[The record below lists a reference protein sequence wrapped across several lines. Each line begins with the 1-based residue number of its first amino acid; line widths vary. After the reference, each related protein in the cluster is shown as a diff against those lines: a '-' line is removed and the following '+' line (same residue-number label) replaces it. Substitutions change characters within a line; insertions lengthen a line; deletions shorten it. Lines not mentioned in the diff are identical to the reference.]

1 MNNTKWVF
9 RELEGAGF
17 EGPNSGSGDHFKGT
31 KLSSLVREL
40 VQNSM
45 DQITKKKETVK
56 IVMDLKK
63 VSAKSFNGFYGIWPH
78 VDACH
83 SYQKTL
89 NKNNNTWQLRYKNS
103 LDEYRNNEDVSI
115 LCFHDSNTTGL
126 NGPIDGT
133 PKGPFHA
140 IKAQG
145 LSAKQG
151 EGSGGSYGHGAV
163 AALLYSGVR
172 GVFYYSQV
180 DEEPKERFF
189 GKVILQS
196 HKHPHLEG
204 NPYTRSFGYYGHDD
218 KKISPLIDKEVPSWA
233 KEFREEHQLG
243 VGCSVYV
250 PYTYFK
256 KDLYPET
263 IISLIANF
271 YMAFKNKK
279 LEAQVGG
286 VKINYKNLNDVYDRY
301 RKKFDRGEEEDDID
315 VDYIEECFKS
325 VDTIRNCNKLGF
337 EKVPGFGKIEWY
349 LRISN
354 NLKWRKVGV
363 SRRIGMLI
371 TRKAK
376 YLDQFSGFKYFDMF
390 VCVRGDDGNDILQKL
405 ENPQH
410 TEFELNRINDL
421 PNEEKDRIIKGYKRF
436 TKKVRD
442 ILKQYASTE
451 ISEEED
457 VDELAELFGEYTNT
471 DDVSKDIER
480 GIEIQISDAPLPSS
494 KSTTGSKKVSGKL
507 GKGSGKRGGEGKNK
521 KPGGSNEG
529 EIEST
534 VVGDGPL
541 SATEESGKKLNIQN
555 LRVGNISSNGK
566 RVTLYFD
573 PPKAGKFNLRLSKI
587 GELESDYLEFDN
599 KKKSQKIEINKK
611 RRAKIDLVMSE
622 DISSFVLRGELNE
635 IKH

>member
-1 MNNTKWVF
+1 MDKKKWIF
-9 RELEGAGF
+9 RTLDGTGF

-45 DQITKKKETVK
+45 DAIDKKSETVK
-56 IVMDLKK
+56 IIMDLKK
-63 VSAKSFNGFYGIWPH
+63 VDAKSFNGFYGIWPH
-78 VDACH
+78 IEACH
-83 SYQKTL
+83 DYQTTL
-89 NKNNNTWQLRYKNS
+89 NKSNNIWKLRYEKS
-103 LDEYRNNEDVSI
+103 LDEYKDNEEVSI

-196 HKHPHLEG
+196 HRHPHLDQ

-218 KKISPLIDKEVPSWA
+218 EKISPLIDKEIPSWA
-233 KEFREEHQLG
+233 KEFREEYVLG
-243 VGCSVYV
+243 AGCSVYV

-256 KDLYPET
+256 KDLFPET

-271 YMAFKNKK
+271 YMAFKNNK
-279 LEAQVGG
+279 LEVQVDGE
-286 VKINYKNLNDVYDRY
+286 KINYKTLNEVYDRY
-301 RKKFDRGEEEDDID
+301 RKKFDKGEEKDDID

-325 VDTIRNCNKLGF
+325 IDTIRNYNYKGF
-337 EKVPGFGKIEWY
+337 EKVSGFGKLEWY
-349 LRISN
+349 LRVSDN
-354 NLKWRKVGV
+354 SKWRKVGV

-376 YLDQFSGFKYFDMF
+376 DLVQFTGFKYFDMF
-390 VCVRGDDGNDILQKL
+390 VCVRGEEGNDILQKL

-421 PNEEKDRIIKGYKRF
+421 PKEEKDKIIKGYRRF

-442 ILKQYASTE
+442 VLKKYAATE

-480 GIEIQISDAPLPSS
+480 GVEIHISDAPLPSS
-494 KSTTGSKKVSGKL
+494 ESTKGSKKVPGKI
-507 GKGSGKRGGEGKNK
+507 GKGSGKKGGEGKNK
-521 KPGGSNEG
+521 KPGGTNEG
-529 EIEST
+529 EIET
-534 VVGDGPL
+534 VVVGDGPL
-541 SATEESGKKLNIQN
+541 SATEKSGKKYDIKN
-555 LRVGNISSNGK
+555 LRVGNISSEGK
-566 RVTLYFD
+566 NVTLYFD
-573 PPKAGKFNLRLSKI
+573 PPKVGKFHLKLSKI
-587 GELESDYLEFDN
+587 GELEIDYLEFDN
-599 KKKSQKIEINKK
+599 NKKSTEIEINKK
-611 RRAKIDLVMSE
+611 RRVKIDLEMAE
-622 DISSFVLRGELNE
+622 DISSYVLKGELNE